1 VQSDV
6 KVVNCVA
13 LEVVI
18 DPDPVA
24 LTVGVVAFTAYEELA
39 DVVRFAEM
47 ETLLVIGSEWV

>member
-1 VQSDV
+1 V